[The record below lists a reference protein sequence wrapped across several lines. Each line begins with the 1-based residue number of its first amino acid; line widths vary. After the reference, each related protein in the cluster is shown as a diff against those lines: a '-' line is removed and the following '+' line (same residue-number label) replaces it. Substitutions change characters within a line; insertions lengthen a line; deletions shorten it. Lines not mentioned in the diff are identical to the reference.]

1 MLPFDT
7 ALVAGRPAS
16 EQVIAAVH
24 RAVATGRLKPGDD
37 FPSVRK
43 LSTKVG
49 INPNTAHK
57 IVAALV
63 ADGVL
68 EVLPGTGTRVAAAK
82 TTPAAQRTRE
92 LAPLAAEL
100 VLLAS
105 RLGSPPEEVARLIA
119 LEWAKL
125 APPPPDAPRK

>member
-7 ALVAGRPAS
+7 RLVAGRPAS
-16 EQVIAAVH
+16 EQVVAAVH
-24 RAVATGRLKPGDD
+24 RAVATGRLNPGDE

-43 LSTKVG
+43 LSAEVG

-68 EVLPGTGTRVAAAK
+68 EVHPGLGTRVAATKAAPASRRTK
-82 TTPAAQRTRE
+82 ELTP
-92 LAPLAAEL
+92 PAAEL
-100 VLLAS
+100 ALLAK
-105 RLGSPPEEVARLIA
+105 RLGATREE
-119 LEWAKL
+119 LEELLRREWEKL
-125 APPPPDAPRK
+125 EA

>member
-7 ALVAGRPAS
+7 ALLAGKPAS

-24 RAVATGRLKPGDD
+24 RAVAAGRLKPGDE

-43 LSTKVG
+43 LSAEVG

-68 EVLPGTGTRVAAAK
+68 EVLPGTGTRVAVPK
-82 TTPAAQRTRE
+82 TTPSAQRTRE
-92 LAPLAAEL
+92 LAPLAGELVVLAKRLGASPAEL
-100 VLLAS
+100 DLLL
-105 RLGSPPEEVARLIA
+105 RR
-119 LEWAKL
+119 EWEKL
-125 APPPPDAPRK
+125 SG